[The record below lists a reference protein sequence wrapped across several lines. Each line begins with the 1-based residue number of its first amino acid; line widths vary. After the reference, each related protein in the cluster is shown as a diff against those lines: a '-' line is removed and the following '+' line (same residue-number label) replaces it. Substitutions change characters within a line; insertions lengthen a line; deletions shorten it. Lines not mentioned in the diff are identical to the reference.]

1 MRSREK
7 TKLKQTCC
15 FTGHRKISAK
25 VLDTVS
31 KRLKETVNS
40 AIQNGYRYFITGGA
54 VGFDTMAAQ
63 TVLNAKQEHTRKK
76 IKLILAI
83 PYPEQADEWDK
94 SDVDEYERIKA
105 LADEVIYIS
114 KEKKK
119 GCMHKRN
126 RYMVDNSS
134 LCVAYMTKKSGG
146 TAYTVEYAQENN
158 KKICNIA
165 EK

>member
-1 MRSREK
+1 M
-7 TKLKQTCC
+7 
-15 FTGHRKISAK
+15 
-25 VLDTVS
+25 
-31 KRLKETVNS
+31 S
-40 AIQNGYRYFITGGA
+40 AIQSGYRCFITGGA
-54 VGFDTMAAQ
+54 IGFDTLSAQ
-63 TVLNAKQEHTRKK
+63 TVLNAKQEHRRKK

-83 PYPEQADEWDK
+83 PYPEQADEWDR

-105 LADEVIYIS
+105 LADEVVYIS

-134 LCVAYMTKKSGG
+134 LCVAYMTRKSGG
-146 TAYTVEYAQENN
+146 TAYTVEYAQQSN

>member
-1 MRSREK
+1 MV
-7 TKLKQTCC
+7 
-15 FTGHRKISAK
+15 
-25 VLDTVS
+25 VL
-31 KRLKETVNS
+31 
-40 AIQNGYRYFITGGA
+40 
-54 VGFDTMAAQ
+54 
-63 TVLNAKQEHTRKK
+63 TVLNAKQEHRRKK

-83 PYPEQADEWDK
+83 PYPEQADEWDR

-105 LADEVIYIS
+105 LADEVVYIS

-134 LCVAYMTKKSGG
+134 LCVAYMTRKSGG
-146 TAYTVEYAQENN
+146 TAYTVEYAQQSN